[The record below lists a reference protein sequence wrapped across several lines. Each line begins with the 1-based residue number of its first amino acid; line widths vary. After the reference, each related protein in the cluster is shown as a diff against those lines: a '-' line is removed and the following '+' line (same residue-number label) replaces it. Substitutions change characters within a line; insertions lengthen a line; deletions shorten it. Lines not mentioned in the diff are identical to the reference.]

1 MEHAT
6 FKRAILYVAGL
17 LLFTAVMGFATSDSC
32 TFARMYMSVN
42 NQVDGDHTYQAIHV
56 SPCNPMQICTDIEL
70 VASLQNGYTGYIYLG
85 SPRCPYCRNT
95 VPLLLE
101 QAQTSG
107 ISRILSCT
115 LQNYNYRYEYTDA
128 GLIETQHGTPAY
140 DTLLQLLDAYTA
152 PKRIAAPDGQTVDTG
167 VRTIYMPA
175 VLHCTNGI
183 PDRCWQYSSTGITL
197 DAGQSAYDP
206 WTPAQQLLAKE
217 SLQEFLRNN
226 NSMIQ
231 KKPGACG
238 LSAFC
243 CFLRVALLS
252 APLDGN
258 VLILLCAICQ
268 IQVD

>member
-1 MEHAT
+1 METTPTRQSMSAP
-6 FKRAILYVAGL
+6 AILCKSAQTLSL
-17 LLFTAVMGFATSDSC
+17 LPASKTAI
-32 TFARMYMSVN
+32 R
-42 NQVDGDHTYQAIHV
+42 
-56 SPCNPMQICTDIEL
+56 DISTWDPL
-70 VASLQNGYTGYIYLG
+70 AA
-85 SPRCPYCRNT
+85 PYCRNT

-217 SLQEFLRNN
+217 SLQEFFAE
-226 NSMIQ
+226 Q
-231 KKPGACG
+231 
-238 LSAFC
+238 
-243 CFLRVALLS
+243 
-252 APLDGN
+252 
-258 VLILLCAICQ
+258 
-268 IQVD
+268 

>member
-42 NQVDGDHTYQAIHV
+42 NQTDGDHTYQAIHV
-56 SPCNPMQICTDIEL
+56 SPFSPMEICTDTEL
-70 VASLQNGYTGYIYLG
+70 VASIQNGYTGYIYLG

-101 QAQTSG
+101 QAQASG

-115 LQNYNYRYEYTDA
+115 LQNYNYRYEYTDT

-140 DTLLQLLDAYTA
+140 DTLLQLLDAYTV
-152 PKRIAAPDGQTVDTG
+152 PKRVTAPDGQTVDTG

-175 VLHCTNGI
+175 VLHCTNGV

-197 DAGQSAYDP
+197 DAGQSAYDS
-206 WTPAQQLLAKE
+206 WTPAQQQLARE
-217 SLQEFLRNN
+217 SLQEFFGK
-226 NSMIQ
+226 Q
-231 KKPGACG
+231 
-238 LSAFC
+238 
-243 CFLRVALLS
+243 
-252 APLDGN
+252 
-258 VLILLCAICQ
+258 
-268 IQVD
+268 